1 MNLVLH
7 NPEIPQNTGNIIRLC
22 QNTGSD
28 LHLIKPLG
36 FNFQNKNLKRA
47 SMDYLD
53 NDALIIHNSFE
64 HFIET
69 ESPKRLFAIDTF
81 GDQYY
86 SDQQYYDDDYF
97 LFGSEG
103 SGLPKRIYEHKS
115 ITGRIKIP
123 MVKES
128 RSLNLSNAAAVILY
142 EGLRQTGFQN
152 LK

>member
-36 FNFQNKNLKRA
+36 FNFQDKNLKRA

-115 ITGRIKIP
+115 ITSRIKIP

>member
-1 MNLVLH
+1 
-7 NPEIPQNTGNIIRLC
+7 
-22 QNTGSD
+22 
-28 LHLIKPLG
+28 
-36 FNFQNKNLKRA
+36 
-47 SMDYLD
+47 MDYLD